1 MRMPSRWVAVLL
13 PLSFVAMGPAP
24 TKPKPAPAPVGAG
37 IERRLA
43 QFADEYLP
51 YEPDSRVAVQRAD
64 LKLPGFT
71 SWKITRTGRYESLQ
85 AEASVFVSNDGK
97 WFYEGDSFLNRNPRP
112 VRSAGDLDWVTS
124 RYAQLLHANVRAQ
137 LAPDRD
143 AAGLKGIFVLI
154 ETGYFPVRIP
164 GLITPDGSVYLAGTL
179 WDFQGDPRAERRR
192 RIDLTA
198 QRAQGSADAPVT
210 IVEFADMEC
219 GYCRFRGRQ
228 LDKLLAANA
237 GVVNVRRHYKFFPLW
252 SNHPWAMKAASAAD
266 CLSRLASPAALFR
279 FKDLAYSRQDS
290 LSVGTVDELAITSAE
305 GEGISRED
313 FLNCYLRDESF
324 DRIRKDLEEGYRL
337 SVNSTPTYFVDGTQI
352 SWVEDKVMEDY
363 LRTKFPQIKTI
374 TYEK

>member
-1 MRMPSRWVAVLL
+1 MRMPSRWVAMLL

-24 TKPKPAPAPVGAG
+24 TKPKPAPAAPVAAG

-219 GYCRFRGRQ
+219 GYCR
-228 LDKLLAANA
+228 
-237 GVVNVRRHYKFFPLW
+237 
-252 SNHPWAMKAASAAD
+252 
-266 CLSRLASPAALFR
+266 
-279 FKDLAYSRQDS
+279 
-290 LSVGTVDELAITSAE
+290 
-305 GEGISRED
+305 
-313 FLNCYLRDESF
+313 
-324 DRIRKDLEEGYRL
+324 
-337 SVNSTPTYFVDGTQI
+337 
-352 SWVEDKVMEDY
+352 
-363 LRTKFPQIKTI
+363 
-374 TYEK
+374 